1 MKAGIRYLFSFYGR
15 ICLAGGLTLS
25 ILLAVLWL
33 FKLLLDWQTPL
44 APNEWYTFVSGF
56 IILAIL
62 IGPYAA
68 TVGQL
73 AKVQR
78 AANVRVQTSPPLSK
92 ERRRLWLVCGGLL
105 GLIFLIAL
113 IVTRSFI
120 VWFTFGSLFS
130 LLGLVLLYIA
140 WQIGRIEKAANMVI
154 YAQDY
159 SWRFDSKSYFGVLN
173 SQTTARTK

>member
-15 ICLAGGLTLS
+15 VCLAGGLALS
-25 ILLAVLWL
+25 VLLAVLWL
-33 FKLLLDWQTPL
+33 FKLLLDWQTPI
-44 APNEWYTFVSGF
+44 APGDWYTFVSGF
-56 IILAIL
+56 IILTIL
-62 IGPYAA
+62 IGPYVV

-78 AANVRVQTSPPLSK
+78 AANVRIQTGPPLSK
-92 ERRRLWLVCGGLL
+92 ERRRLWLLAGAIL
-105 GLIFLIAL
+105 GLIFLAAL
-113 IVTRSFI
+113 IITRSFI

-140 WQIGRIEKAANMVI
+140 WQIERIEKAANMII

-173 SQTTARTK
+173 RQTPTRIK